1 MSLQRFRFLLRCLRF
16 DDIRTRS
23 IRKKTDKLAPIRDI
37 FQGFVNKCSEFY
49 QVSEQCTID
58 EMLEKFR
65 GKCSFRQY
73 IPTKPGKYGIKI
85 YSLADAQNF
94 YTLNME
100 IYCGK
105 KPENSPY
112 QTENSA
118 SSLVQRLI
126 VPISNSGRNVTCDN
140 VFTSISLAKDLL
152 QNHNLTLVGTL
163 RKNKKEIPPVFLAT
177 KERPLFSSMFAYGE
191 HSLLLSYVPRKN
203 KNILMLST
211 AHDTDD
217 INADSGERCLPEV
230 ISFYNKHKG
239 GVDVVDKLKSL
250 YSVSRVSCRWPL
262 TIFFSLLNIGGINS
276 QLIYQ
281 ENINRIIKR
290 RVYLRTLAMDL
301 VKSQQMKRLERN
313 VPAQIKTSIRKQ
325 LGITETQVVRIGEN
339 VFCSFCPRRKNR
351 KTKSK
356 CDMEQCD
363 TPVCGNTKKMYA
375 LDAMTLLTPIQNNLF
390 LLVATIF
397 VCFLFS
403 FVFMDFLF
411 NKMLF
416 CTRFFY

>member
-1 MSLQRFRFLLRCLRF
+1 MSLQRFRFLLRSLRF
-16 DDIRTRS
+16 HIRTRS

-250 YSVSRVSCRWPL
+250 YSVSRM
-262 TIFFSLLNIGGINS
+262 T
-276 QLIYQ
+276 Q
-281 ENINRIIKR
+281 
-290 RVYLRTLAMDL
+290 
-301 VKSQQMKRLERN
+301 LERN
-313 VPAQIKTSIRKQ
+313 VPAQIKTSIGKQ
-325 LGITETQVVRIGEN
+325 LGITETQVVRTGEN

-363 TPVCGNTKKMYA
+363 TPVCGEHKKLYA
-375 LDAMTLLTPIQNNLF
+375 LDAMTVLMPIQNNLF
-390 LLVATIF
+390 LQVEKKTIEEGF
-397 VCFLFS
+397 E
-403 FVFMDFLF
+403 
-411 NKMLF
+411 
-416 CTRFFY
+416 